1 MTLSVPVNQDFAS
14 GGRNSNTFA
23 SDRTWG
29 NCNIFFALIG
39 IHGFVRRCLGST
51 FARIFLVWPPS
62 PVNLSCDPGRVMK
75 PGTWIPFSQDHSE
88 HAENQRIGSVTPM
101 RGLGSEKIVCTCTT
115 GCSEFYAI
123 SDFYGA
129 TTIENSIDAKC
140 VFLMYLIG
148 HNIIYIYNYIHMLYI

>member
-29 NCNIFFALIG
+29 NCSIFFALIG
-39 IHGFVRRCLGST
+39 IHGFVRPCLGST

-62 PVNLSCDPGRVMK
+62 PVNLSCDPGRVTK

-101 RGLGSEKIVCTCTT
+101 RGLGSEKIVRTCTT

-140 VFLMYLIG
+140 VFL
-148 HNIIYIYNYIHMLYI
+148 IYIYIYI